1 MQTYH
6 QARVGAADIDD
17 LGHMNVRVYAR
28 HAAAGVHGLLAALEF
43 AEPAQHALG
52 ARIEQPDCHTL
63 FRREQLEGAPI
74 AVRGGVIG
82 AGPAELQ
89 LYLELFNVERDELSA
104 TVHKVVRLVDRQN
117 RKPLE
122 FPPAVLAGA
131 EQLQIAWPDHGKP
144 RSLPARHV
152 RRDLTPGDMQAKGIP
167 VRFDGYEVTPAM
179 ATPEGYM
186 DLAGAP
192 WLAFADGPIKR
203 EEREAV
209 EGAEEQSWF
218 GDGSISV
225 ATLEARHTLVDVP
238 RVGEKVVSYTGIT
251 DIGRKIMR
259 FCHWSFAKDSGRLL
273 AVLDEVGIGLNLQT
287 RRSCEFPPAMRE
299 ELQAQSHP
307 ELF

>member
-1 MQTYH
+1 MPRPRLPEAPRLDLVSERDAVVH
-6 QARVGAADIDD
+6 HRDFAVDVRVDRYLREDRRTEVVITAD
-17 LGHMNVRVYAR
+17 LGIAGPHGYPAVIAR
-28 HAAAGVHGLLAALEF
+28 LLA
-43 AEPAQHALG
+43 
-52 ARIEQPDCHTL
+52 
-63 FRREQLEGAPI
+63 
-74 AVRGGVIG
+74 
-82 AGPAELQ
+82 
-89 LYLELFNVERDELSA
+89 DELDFV
-104 TVHKVVRLVDRQN
+104 TDQ
-117 RKPLE
+117 
-122 FPPAVLAGA
+122 
-131 EQLQIAWPDHGKP
+131 
-144 RSLPARHV
+144 
-152 RRDLTPGDMQAKGIP
+152 
-167 VRFDGYEVTPAM
+167 FDGYEVTPAM

-203 EEREAV
+203 EEREEV

-259 FCHWSFAKDSGRLL
+259 FCHWSFARDSGRLL

-299 ELQAQSHP
+299 ALEAQSHP
-307 ELF
+307 GLF